1 MANLGSLS
9 TNYFATPKEGFTT
22 TLASTISSGAA
33 TVPLNSITGYTNGAI
48 ITLVV
53 DPTDVTKKQAFTG
66 VVDTSG
72 VQVTSVVWTEG
83 TNQTHTTGATVVD
96 YVTATHMAAAVK
108 GILITHDQSG
118 LNRSGAA
125 YPSPVFSGT
134 ATGTY
139 TLGGTP
145 TITSP
150 IITGTVN
157 GWVTGLTVPNTVTA
171 LGNRSYSLVMN
182 GTDLT
187 SQVSAGMRL
196 KTTRTVAAP
205 TQSTS
210 LNGTTQFY
218 SKTSPAGM
226 TFTDDFV
233 VSAWVKLSAYS
244 ASQQVIA
251 SRYNGTSGWKLYIDT
266 TGQLGLTGYNAGAAN
281 FSVVNSYQSIPL
293 NKWVHISSQ
302 LDMSSYPTVSPTTSY
317 VMIDGVDVPA
327 SVSRAGTNP
336 TALIQAGNLEV
347 GSWNGGLLPFTGKI
361 AQVAIYSAKVT
372 EANVLAT
379 ISQGLAG
386 TETSLIS
393 AYSFNNSINDLN
405 ANANNLTANGSAV
418 ATNADSPFGGQAD
431 STISST
437 LDYAII
443 TKTAFSTNTTLT
455 VQVPE
460 GCTIPTS
467 GGVAAVSYSTQKV
480 PYGFPAQRSKWT
492 LQSTYKTSTTQV
504 AANTTTFYNVGSTQ
518 LPSLPVGSWNLS
530 YSVLMFMVVVSG
542 VNEIIVTFS
551 TQAAAEDDS
560 YWRSGLVAQ
569 TGTQW
574 GSMGN
579 KTKNVDQ
586 AAMGTWYLLSL
597 ARIAAGSFT
606 LEFLGADADTVL
618 LAECAYL

>member
-1 MANLGSLS
+1 MATSVTSVTSHFPSPQN
-9 TNYFATPKEGFTT
+9 GFTT

-33 TVPLNSITGYTNGAI
+33 TVPLNSVAGYTNGQI
-48 ITLVV
+48 GVFVV
-53 DPTDVTKKQAFTG
+53 DPSDQTKKQTFTG
-66 VVDTSG
+66 TVDTAG
-72 VQVTSVVWTEG
+72 VQVTGVVWTAG
-83 TNQTHTTGATVVD
+83 TNQTHTGGATVVD
-96 YVTATHMAAAVK
+96 YATATHIAMMSKGIRVQHNQDGTHAAVTATSVVTSGNITAANFIQT
-108 GILITHDQSG
+108 G
-118 LNRSGAA
+118 GASA
-125 YPSPVFSGT
+125 
-134 ATGTY
+134 
-139 TLGGTP
+139 
-145 TITSP
+145 
-150 IITGTVN
+150 N
-157 GWVTGLTVPNTVTA
+157 GWTVGLTVPNTVTA
-171 LGNRSYSLVMN
+171 LGNRSYSLVVN

-266 TGQLGLTGYNAGAAN
+266 TGQLGLAGYNAGAAN

-467 GGVAAVSYSTQKV
+467 GGVSAVSYSTQKV
-480 PYGFPAQRSKWT
+480 PYLFPAQREKWT
-492 LQSTYKTSTTQV
+492 ITMLNRTQV
-504 AANTTTFYNVGSTQ
+504 TQGS
-518 LPSLPVGSWNLS
+518 PVS
-530 YSVLMFMVVVSG
+530 
-542 VNEIIVTFS
+542 
-551 TQAAAEDDS
+551 
-560 YWRSGLVAQ
+560 
-569 TGTQW
+569 
-574 GSMGN
+574 
-579 KTKNVDQ
+579 
-586 AAMGTWYLLSL
+586 GTWYNLGSQQLNIPIGEWSTSYFVIQEALAGSTDLICYVTLSTVNNSEADLLYTTYSEAAAVTSLVTEASRTFGLSL
-597 ARIAAGSFT
+597 AAAAT
-606 LEFLGADADTVL
+606 YFLNTKTTTASVTGIYNRNETSAGLIKAELAL
-618 LAECAYL
+618 L